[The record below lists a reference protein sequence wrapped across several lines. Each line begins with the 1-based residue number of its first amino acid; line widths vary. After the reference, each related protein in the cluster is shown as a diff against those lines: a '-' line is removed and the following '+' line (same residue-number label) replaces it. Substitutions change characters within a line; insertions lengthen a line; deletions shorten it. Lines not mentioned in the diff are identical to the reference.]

1 MAWVSVLTVL
11 IETYSSSSTGSMP
24 GSVRSSISSRARPP
38 HQRVS
43 ARQVAAGLA
52 HRCEHQERLGAVY
65 DHAVEPEQLQRAAE
79 LLLGLRELRV

>member
-1 MAWVSVLTVL
+1 
-11 IETYSSSSTGSMP
+11 MP
-24 GSVRSSISSRARPP
+24 GSVHSSIKLACPL

-43 ARQVAAGLA
+43 ARQVATGLA

>member
-1 MAWVSVLTVL
+1 
-11 IETYSSSSTGSMP
+11 
-24 GSVRSSISSRARPP
+24 
-38 HQRVS
+38 VS

-65 DHAVEPEQLQRAAE
+65 DHAVEPERLQRAAE

>member
-1 MAWVSVLTVL
+1 MLAGLL
-11 IETYSSSSTGSMP
+11 QQH
-24 GSVRSSISSRARPP
+24 RKHARVGALLDQLACPP

-52 HRCEHQERLGAVY
+52 QRCEHQERLGAVY
-65 DHAVEPEQLQRAAE
+65 DHAVEPKQLQRAAE